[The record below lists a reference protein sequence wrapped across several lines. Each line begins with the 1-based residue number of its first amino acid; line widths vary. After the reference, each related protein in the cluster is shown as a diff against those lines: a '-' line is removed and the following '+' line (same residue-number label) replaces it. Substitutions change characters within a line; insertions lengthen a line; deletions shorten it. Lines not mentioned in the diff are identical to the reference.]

1 MSIQEQQI
9 AIGER
14 GPIMSEIAL
23 KIDTPVKTIERY
35 SADTGIP
42 VGTVRKMIACG
53 ELQIMPKAGPKHR
66 VLINMVALYHK
77 AAAAAYLSAT
87 S

>member
-1 MSIQEQQI
+1 
-9 AIGER
+9 
-14 GPIMSEIAL
+14 MSEIAL

-77 AAAAAYLSAT
+77 AAAAPT
-87 S
+87 SLQPPDHYGTHWSENHVYQ

>member
-1 MSIQEQQI
+1 
-9 AIGER
+9 
-14 GPIMSEIAL
+14 MSEIAL

-42 VGTVRKMIACG
+42 VGTVRKMVASG

-66 VLINMVALYHK
+66 VLINMVALYQQ
-77 AAAAAYLSAT
+77 AAAASYTPAISR
-87 S
+87 

>member
-1 MSIQEQQI
+1 
-9 AIGER
+9 
-14 GPIMSEIAL
+14 
-23 KIDTPVKTIERY
+23 
-35 SADTGIP
+35 
-42 VGTVRKMIACG
+42 MIACG

-77 AAAAAYLSAT
+77 AAAAAYLPAT

>member
-1 MSIQEQQI
+1 
-9 AIGER
+9 
-14 GPIMSEIAL
+14 MSEIAF

-42 VGTVRKMIACG
+42 VGTVKKMISSG
-53 ELQIMPKAGPKHR
+53 ELQIMPKPGPKHR

-77 AAAAAYLSAT
+77 AAAAAISLQPPDHYGTQWSENHVYR
-87 S
+87 